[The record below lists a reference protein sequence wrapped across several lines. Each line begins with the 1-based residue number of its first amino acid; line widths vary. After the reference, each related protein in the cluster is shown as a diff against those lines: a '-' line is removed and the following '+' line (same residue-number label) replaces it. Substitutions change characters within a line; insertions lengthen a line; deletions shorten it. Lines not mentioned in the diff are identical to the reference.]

1 MPKSVHISVKKGK
14 LPGYHILD
22 PKKTRRI
29 VLNKIVKK
37 DTLGKVI
44 KRVNAL
50 YVFNKNNYPNLAK
63 KFKKDVLYLQKFK
76 SLIKKSNKRSPKKS
90 NKYYKMSGGNK
101 FEKIS
106 KIKSI
111 LHKPSKSNAFNKYSR
126 DHEETVFGRPSKIK
140 SILHKPS
147 KSNAFNKYSRDHEE
161 TVFGRPSKI
170 KSILHKL
177 SKSNAFNKY
186 MEGGFDYG
194 KLLTATN
201 TIAKS
206 SVGKQLIN
214 AGKDIAKNSVSAT
227 AQHFANK
234 TGIKVDISD
243 LHKAIDNY
251 KV

>member
-140 SILHKPS
+140 SILHK
-147 KSNAFNKYSRDHEE
+147 
-161 TVFGRPSKI
+161 
-170 KSILHKL
+170 L